1 MTDPGWLVHGDP
13 ELILAGLDDA
23 AGQEETLAAA
33 VYRTSG
39 HVHRDSGA
47 EVRRQMLALDAA
59 RYGNRELARSIA
71 RVPVPQETD
80 DAWVVQWATGNDL
93 DSRLRYALPVPAKV
107 GVLATVVLQGRGLAV
122 AGCEDGT
129 LHTWDLATGS
139 RLGKAVSAH
148 TGAVRALTTAVLDGR
163 PVAVTCA
170 YDQTVRVWD
179 LARGELVG
187 TCSAD
192 DDSWVKSLAVGQ
204 VRGRPVVVGACVD
217 DVVRVWDLA
226 TLSPH
231 SVPLTVRTGF
241 VSALATAVVDGRP
254 VAVTSHSAD
263 LEATDL
269 ITGEETVRVWDLVT
283 GREYGAPGERPDEP
297 HQFAD
302 QTYDRTV
309 EGDGEARRCVSLDLN
324 ARAHLLVTDPASE
337 CPLAVSANAYEVHVW
352 DLARREQV
360 AEPVASA
367 FVETAAVTVLQD
379 RPAALFAYAH
389 GPVEVWDLSTLRQ
402 VRPSLTGHEATVR
415 GVATAVVNR
424 HHLAVTGGDDRTVRI
439 WDLDGARETG
449 RETARESGRETG
461 SRPAGRTGTVTGVT
475 TAVVNGSCVV
485 VTGGS
490 DTRVRFWDLDGA
502 RETGRET
509 ARESGRETGSRPAG
523 RAGTVTGVTTAVV
536 NGSCVVVTGGSDT
549 RVRFW
554 DLDGGGQLGEPLT
567 GHASA
572 VDLLTA
578 GTVDGRA
585 VLLTRDKRH
594 KSVRIWDLTTR
605 EELHGRSTSE
615 YASSSIDF
623 FAAVDGDFVGVTRE
637 GRVWDLTTSRWTGV
651 QPRQQGALALE
662 TLDGRSVLLTGR
674 KAEAVHL
681 WDLATGEQLT
691 PPLTG
696 HTGEMCAGA
705 TGTLNGRPV
714 VVAGGDRTV
723 WMWDAST
730 GRNIGTYAFPS
741 RIKALAM
748 APDGR
753 LVAGFGA
760 DMAVLNHDR

>member
-13 ELILAGLDDA
+13 ELILAGLDGA
-23 AGQEETLAAA
+23 AGQDETLAAA

-47 EVRRQMLALDAA
+47 EVRRQVLALDAA

-129 LHTWDLATGS
+129 LHAWDLATGS

-192 DDSWVKSLAVGQ
+192 DDSWVKSLAVGR

-263 LEATDL
+263 LAATDL

-283 GREYGAPGERPDEP
+283 GREYGARGERPDEP
-297 HQFAD
+297 REFAD
-302 QTYDRTV
+302 EPYDRTV
-309 EGDGEARRCVSLDLN
+309 EGDGKARRCVSLDLN

-379 RPAALFAYAH
+379 RPAALLAHAH

-402 VRPSLTGHEATVR
+402 LRPSLTGHEATVR

-424 HHLAVTGGDDRTVRI
+424 HHRAVTGGDDRTVRI

-449 RETARESGRETG
+449 RETGEESGRETARESGGETG
-461 SRPAGRTGTVTGVT
+461 SRPAGRGGTVT
-475 TAVVNGSCVV
+475 
-485 VTGGS
+485 
-490 DTRVRFWDLDGA
+490 
-502 RETGRET
+502 
-509 ARESGRETGSRPAG
+509 G

-567 GHASA
+567 GHTSA

-615 YASSSIDF
+615 YTSSSIDF
-623 FAAVDGDFVGVTRE
+623 FAAVDGNFVGVTRE

-696 HTGEMCAGA
+696 HTGEVCAGA
-705 TGTLNGRPV
+705 TGTLDGRPV

-741 RIKALAM
+741 RIKTLAM

-760 DMAVLNHDR
+760 DMAVLIHDR